1 MEWWKGKGTEAR
13 ETTQTS
19 CAPQPAPYHPRQPTS
34 HIPHPQARMQRV
46 GPRWRGGGKGTYPC
60 RAGPG
65 ALQSRA
71 VAAGPRWVTEFR
83 SPDFDN
89 PQHPKIKASPRKKRG
104 SFPLPFQGPR
114 EGGWAEIR
122 ILGGWPWADPGGC
135 SKRWG
140 PGSPQ
145 ARPALTK
152 QLSMEQET
160 RAVRLMVAGGLGQ
173 RTCPRSRCAARQ
185 SRALA
190 ASRLRGSPGAAA
202 AARRRARWRWGLR
215 ATPARLS
222 PPFHNGASS
231 APPSRTSAGGRGA
244 RGVSRT
250 ARGSQGRGGP
260 RSPAHSPR
268 PLPPRSP
275 SAAWEGVLWGRL
287 GAFRNLG
294 YRTVPRLHERG
305 RRKAYIF
312 SLPIFSGEPPH
323 TRFHTSVPT
332 PSPPEFPQCRPKF
345 PRWSSPTSTPG
356 PFQFQDFLLSLQNH
370 QPTRPLSITV
380 LQHPDLTK
388 AHPLSAP

>member
-215 ATPARLS
+215 ATPARLPSFPQWSELSSALPHERRREGCQGSVQDSARKPGAGRS
-222 PPFHNGASS
+222 PEPGPQPQ
-231 APPSRTSAGGRGA
+231 APPSPQPLSCVGGRALGTS
-244 RGVSRT
+244 RGFQESGLPDCPQT
-250 ARGSQGRGGP
+250 A
-260 RSPAHSPR
+260 
-268 PLPPRSP
+268 
-275 SAAWEGVLWGRL
+275 
-287 GAFRNLG
+287 
-294 YRTVPRLHERG
+294 
-305 RRKAYIF
+305 
-312 SLPIFSGEPPH
+312 
-323 TRFHTSVPT
+323 
-332 PSPPEFPQCRPKF
+332 
-345 PRWSSPTSTPG
+345 
-356 PFQFQDFLLSLQNH
+356 
-370 QPTRPLSITV
+370 
-380 LQHPDLTK
+380 
-388 AHPLSAP
+388 